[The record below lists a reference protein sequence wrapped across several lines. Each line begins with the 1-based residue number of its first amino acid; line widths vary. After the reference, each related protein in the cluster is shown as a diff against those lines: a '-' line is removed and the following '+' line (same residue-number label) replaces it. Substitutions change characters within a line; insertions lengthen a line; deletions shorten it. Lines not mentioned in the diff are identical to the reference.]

1 MIPINF
7 QRLFSCRD
15 CNPGHFGS
23 EGMGTKKVCTPSYYP
38 GILGDDHQRVFWLS
52 CPKMLKIRSVWK
64 LSTKKFQDFEFL
76 VKNGDTKKT
85 WTKKT
90 HDSMTPHDTFLRHR
104 DRHPES
110 LVMTRAVDSSEFQE
124 FQSPLAWHT
133 EEEWKDGCV
142 NPWESAGNLIWK
154 NSAVGVVGTFWGC

>member
-52 CPKMLKIRSVWK
+52 CPKMLKIEASGNCQLKKSRILFFWSKMVT
-64 LSTKKFQDFEFL
+64 TKKHEQ
-76 VKNGDTKKT
+76 KKHMN
-85 WTKKT
+85 KK
-90 HDSMTPHDTFLRHR
+90 TPHDTFLRHLTTVIR
-104 DRHPES
+104 
-110 LVMTRAVDSSEFQE
+110 
-124 FQSPLAWHT
+124 
-133 EEEWKDGCV
+133 
-142 NPWESAGNLIWK
+142 
-154 NSAVGVVGTFWGC
+154 

>member
-52 CPKMLKIRSVWK
+52 CPKMLKIEASGNCQLKKSRILFFWSKMVT
-64 LSTKKFQDFEFL
+64 TKKHEQKKHMN
-76 VKNGDTKKT
+76 KN
-85 WTKKT
+85 
-90 HDSMTPHDTFLRHR
+90 TPHDTFLRHLTTVIR
-104 DRHPES
+104 
-110 LVMTRAVDSSEFQE
+110 
-124 FQSPLAWHT
+124 
-133 EEEWKDGCV
+133 
-142 NPWESAGNLIWK
+142 
-154 NSAVGVVGTFWGC
+154 